1 MPDHEPERPSW
12 RCHCCAAPW
21 PCDPA
26 RHQLAAR
33 MDRIALAVHMW
44 ERLDHA
50 VGDLPAG
57 PPTELF
63 ERFIRWTH

>member
-12 RCHCCAAPW
+12 RCHRCAAPW

-26 RHQLAAR
+26 RHQLAER
-33 MDRIALAVHMW
+33 MDRIELAVHMW
-44 ERLDHA
+44 AQLDHA
-50 VGDLPAG
+50 AVDLPAG

-63 ERFIRWTH
+63 DRFIRWTH